1 MTKEYR
7 EALTE
12 VNEIFK
18 FCDINII
25 KKIPYKFRK
34 FVEDNMNT
42 DYKFEMDL
50 SKSINQQNIS
60 KQTRYILAMIYRDYI
75 CDEDKKEKIKKYQIN
90 RNKTIEEKYNPD
102 NLFVNKRIQK
112 NNEEKCTDLMLKP
125 KENIIDKIK
134 NFFKKI
140 LKG

>member
-12 VNEIFK
+12 VNEILK
-18 FCDINII
+18 FCDINIV
-25 KKIPYKFRK
+25 KKIPCRFKK

-50 SKSINQQNIS
+50 SKSINQQNIT
-60 KQTRYILAMIYRDYI
+60 KQTQYILAMIYKDYI

-90 RNKTIEEKYNPD
+90 RNKIIEEKYNPD

-112 NNEEKCTDLMLKP
+112 NNKGICTDLMLKQ
-125 KENIIDKIK
+125 KETIIGKIK
-134 NFFKKI
+134 KIFKRI

>member
-25 KKIPYKFRK
+25 KKIPYKFKK

-90 RNKTIEEKYNPD
+90 RNKIIEEKYNPD

-112 NNEEKCTDLMLKP
+112 NNKEICTDLMLKQ
-125 KENIIDKIK
+125 KETIIGKIK
-134 NFFKKI
+134 KIFKRI

>member
-42 DYKFEMDL
+42 DYKFDQIRHL
-50 SKSINQQNIS
+50 
-60 KQTRYILAMIYRDYI
+60 IYW
-75 CDEDKKEKIKKYQIN
+75 
-90 RNKTIEEKYNPD
+90 
-102 NLFVNKRIQK
+102 
-112 NNEEKCTDLMLKP
+112 
-125 KENIIDKIK
+125 
-134 NFFKKI
+134 
-140 LKG
+140 

>member
-12 VNEIFK
+12 VNEILK
-18 FCDINII
+18 FCDINIV
-25 KKIPYKFRK
+25 KKIPCRFKK

-42 DYKFEMDL
+42 DYKFEVDL
-50 SKSINQQNIS
+50 NKPINQQNIS

-90 RNKTIEEKYNPD
+90 RNKIIEEKYNPD

-112 NNEEKCTDLMLKP
+112 NNKEICTDLMLKP
-125 KENIIDKIK
+125 KETIIDKIK
-134 NFFKKI
+134 NFFKRI
-140 LKG
+140 LRG

>member
-12 VNEIFK
+12 VNEILK
-18 FCDINII
+18 FCDINIV
-25 KKIPYKFRK
+25 KKIPCRFKK

-42 DYKFEMDL
+42 DYKFKMDL

-60 KQTRYILAMIYRDYI
+60 KQTQYILAMIYKDYI

-90 RNKTIEEKYNPD
+90 RNKIIEEKYNPD

-112 NNEEKCTDLMLKP
+112 NN
-125 KENIIDKIK
+125 KEI
-134 NFFKKI
+134 FT
-140 LKG
+140 